1 MDETKAE
8 TSFQQASQNL
18 RNILGVFIKEDLKGI
33 TLDIFKKLDIFLG
46 TFSKVESLGTFKAIL
61 VSSNSPFI

>member
-1 MDETKAE
+1 MDETKAK

-33 TLDIFKKLDIFLG
+33 TLDIFKKLDIF
-46 TFSKVESLGTFKAIL
+46 
-61 VSSNSPFI
+61 